1 MSRTI
6 PTLVKPQLLVWAR
19 KSAGLTL
26 EAAAAKTKL
35 VAEVLEAWENGDEAP
50 SLSQLRKLGE
60 AYKRPIAIFFLP
72 EPPLTFDAQRE
83 FRRLAGILPGK
94 ESPELRLALRNA
106 VFRREAALELHR
118 LTGDPLPH
126 IGVQLHPGMD
136 PEEVGKMIR
145 LLLGISWEQQI
156 LWSSAHEALN
166 AWRAAIEKLG
176 VLVFQAS
183 GVALDEMRGTCIPDQ
198 PLPVVVLNSKDAP
211 HGRIFTLIHEFVHI
225 LLHNGGH
232 QTSRMVGA
240 RSPEEQ
246 PLEVAAN
253 AIAAA
258 TLLPA
263 AEFPKV
269 AAQYRGAALGEDNS
283 LRLLAQRVKVS
294 PEVILRRLVTLQQAS
309 AGVYRTKR
317 DAWGKTTWYVKAST
331 GGAIPMQIKT
341 LASAGRGYTRLVLNA
356 YDQRL
361 ISTSAASD
369 YLGVKP
375 RHFNNIRRELTA
387 KPALTGS

>member
-1 MSRTI
+1 
-6 PTLVKPQLLVWAR
+6 
-19 KSAGLTL
+19 
-26 EAAAAKTKL
+26 
-35 VAEVLEAWENGDEAP
+35 
-50 SLSQLRKLGE
+50 
-60 AYKRPIAIFFLP
+60 
-72 EPPLTFDAQRE
+72 
-83 FRRLAGILPGK
+83 
-94 ESPELRLALRNA
+94 
-106 VFRREAALELHR
+106 
-118 LTGDPLPH
+118 
-126 IGVQLHPGMD
+126 
-136 PEEVGKMIR
+136 MIR
-145 LLLGISWEQQI
+145 QLLGISWEQQI
-156 LWSSAHEALN
+156 SWSSPHEALN
-166 AWRAAIEKLG
+166 AWRTAIERLG

-183 GVALDEMRGTCIPDQ
+183 GVALEEMRGTCIPDQ

-211 HGRIFTLIHEFVHI
+211 HGRIFTLVHEFVHI

-263 AEFPKV
+263 NEFPKV
-269 AAQYRGAALGEDNS
+269 AAQYRGAASGEDDS

-294 PEVILRRLVTLQQAS
+294 PEVILRRLVTLHQAS

-331 GGAIPMQIKT
+331 GGGPPVEVKT
-341 LASAGRGYTRLVLNA
+341 VANAGRGYTRLVLNA

-387 KPALTGS
+387 KPALTGP

>member
-1 MSRTI
+1 MSRSI
-6 PTLVKPQLLVWAR
+6 PTLIKPQLLVWAR

-26 EAAAAKTKL
+26 GQAAGKAK
-35 VAEVLEAWENGDEAP
+35 VDVVVMEAWELGEESP

-83 FRRLAGILPGK
+83 FRRLAGISPGK

-118 LTGDPLPH
+118 LTGDPLVH
-126 IGVQLHPGMD
+126 IDAQLHPGTA
-136 PEEVGKMIR
+136 PEDAGTFIRKM
-145 LLLGISWEQQI
+145 LGVTWSQQI
-156 LWSSAHEALN
+156 AWSSPHEALA
-166 AWRAAIEKLG
+166 AWRSAIERQG
-176 VLVFQAS
+176 VLVFQSS
-183 GVALDEMRGTCIPDQ
+183 GVPLDEMRGTCIPDQ
-198 PLPVVVLNSKDAP
+198 PLPVILINAKDAP
-211 HGRIFTLIHEFVHI
+211 HGRIFTLLHEFAHI

-232 QTSRMVGA
+232 MTSRMMGV

-263 AEFPKV
+263 DSFPQV
-269 AAQYRGAALGEDNS
+269 AAHYRGAAAGEDNA

-294 PEVILRRLVTLQQAS
+294 PEVILRRLVTLQKAS

-317 DAWGKTTWYVKAST
+317 DAWGQTAWYIRASA
-331 GGAIPMQIKT
+331 GGPIPMQIKT
-341 LASAGRGYTRLVLNA
+341 LASAGRGYTNLVMNA

-375 RHFNNIRRELTA
+375 RHFNNIRRELTSR
-387 KPALTGS
+387 PAQSGA

>member
-1 MSRTI
+1 MSRSI
-6 PTLVKPQLLVWAR
+6 PTLVKPKLLVWAR

-26 EAAAAKTKL
+26 EAAASKTKL
-35 VAEVLEAWENGDEAP
+35 DAEVLDAWENGDEAP

-126 IGVQLHPGMD
+126 IDVQLHPGMD

-145 LLLGISWEQQI
+145 HLLGISWEQQI
-156 LWSSAHEALN
+156 SWSSAHEALN
-166 AWRAAIEKLG
+166 AWRTAIERLG

-183 GVALDEMRGTCIPDQ
+183 GVALEEMRGTCIPDQ

-211 HGRIFTLIHEFVHI
+211 HGRIFTLVHEYVHI

-263 AEFPKV
+263 DDFPRV
-269 AAQYRGAALGEDNS
+269 AAQYRGAASGEDNS
-283 LRLLAQRVKVS
+283 LRLLAQKVKVS
-294 PEVILRRLVTLQQAS
+294 PEVILRRLVTLHQAS

-317 DAWGKTTWYVKAST
+317 DAWGKATWYVKAST
-331 GGAIPMQIKT
+331 GGGPPVEVKT
-341 LASAGRGYTRLVLNA
+341 VANAGRGYTRLVLNA

-387 KPALTGS
+387 RPAPTGP

>member
-1 MSRTI
+1 
-6 PTLVKPQLLVWAR
+6 
-19 KSAGLTL
+19 
-26 EAAAAKTKL
+26 
-35 VAEVLEAWENGDEAP
+35 
-50 SLSQLRKLGE
+50 
-60 AYKRPIAIFFLP
+60 
-72 EPPLTFDAQRE
+72 
-83 FRRLAGILPGK
+83 
-94 ESPELRLALRNA
+94 
-106 VFRREAALELHR
+106 
-118 LTGDPLPH
+118 
-126 IGVQLHPGMD
+126 
-136 PEEVGKMIR
+136 MIR

-156 LWSSAHEALN
+156 SWSSAHEALN
-166 AWRAAIEKLG
+166 AWRAAIERQG

-198 PLPVVVLNSKDAP
+198 PLPVVVLNSKDAQ

-225 LLHNGGH
+225 LLQNGGH
-232 QTSRMVGA
+232 QTSRMVGE

-263 AEFPKV
+263 GEFPKV
-269 AAQYRGAALGEDNS
+269 AAQYRGAASGEDNS

-294 PEVILRRLVTLQQAS
+294 PEVILRRLVTLHQAS

-331 GGAIPMQIKT
+331 GGAIPMQVKT

-387 KPALTGS
+387 KPALTGP

>member
-1 MSRTI
+1 MSRRI
-6 PTLVKPQLLVWAR
+6 PTLVKPKLLVWAR

-26 EAAAAKTKL
+26 EAAASKTKL
-35 VAEVLEAWENGDEAP
+35 DAEILEAWENGDEAP

-126 IGVQLHPGMD
+126 IDVQLHPGMD

-145 LLLGISWEQQI
+145 HLLGISWEQQI
-156 LWSSAHEALN
+156 SWSSAHEALN
-166 AWRAAIEKLG
+166 AWRTAIERLG

-183 GVALDEMRGTCIPDQ
+183 GVALEEMRGTCIPDQ

-211 HGRIFTLIHEFVHI
+211 HGRIFTLVHEFVHI

-263 AEFPKV
+263 DDFPRV
-269 AAQYRGAALGEDNS
+269 AAQYRGAASGEDNS
-283 LRLLAQRVKVS
+283 LRLLAQKVKVS
-294 PEVILRRLVTLQQAS
+294 PEVILRRLVTLHQAS

-317 DAWGKTTWYVKAST
+317 DAWGKATWYVKAS
-331 GGAIPMQIKT
+331 
-341 LASAGRGYTRLVLNA
+341 AG
-356 YDQRL
+356 
-361 ISTSAASD
+361 
-369 YLGVKP
+369 
-375 RHFNNIRRELTA
+375 E
-387 KPALTGS
+387 ALRVR